1 MKALNALLR
10 WYAYIYFFL
19 LSAFLVGVAVVA
31 YQSGTHNINT
41 GGMISVT
48 GEPLSRLLLAIGLA
62 GIVAVNLAIFG
73 KLRWLLPVFAVVAVI
88 TMFRCLFLSSYRFE
102 SVSSFRT
109 GVLFFLA
116 GIIAAACTFLRK
128 PAQHGVRHSARK

>member
-19 LSAFLVGVAVVA
+19 VSAFLVGVAVVA
-31 YQSGTHNINT
+31 YESATHNINT
-41 GGMISVT
+41 GGMTSVT
-48 GEPLSRLLLAIGLA
+48 GEPLSRLLIAIGLA

-73 KLRWLLPVFAVVAVI
+73 KLRWLLPAFAILAVL

-109 GVLFFLA
+109 AVLFFLG
-116 GIIAAACTFLRK
+116 GILAAACTFLRK
-128 PAQHGVRHSARK
+128 PARPGVRHSARK

>member
-19 LSAFLVGVAVVA
+19 VSAFLVGVAVVA
-31 YQSGTHNINT
+31 YESGTHNINT
-41 GGMISVT
+41 GGMTSVT
-48 GEPLSRLLLAIGLA
+48 GEPLSRLLIVIGLA
-62 GIVAVNLAIFG
+62 GILAVNLAIFG
-73 KLRWLLPVFAVVAVI
+73 KLRWLLPAFAILAVL

-109 GVLFFLA
+109 AVLFFLGGILAA
-116 GIIAAACTFLRK
+116 GFSFLRK
-128 PAQHGVRHSARK
+128 PGRPGVRHSARK

>member
-19 LSAFLVGVAVVA
+19 VSAFLVGVAVVA
-31 YQSGTHNINT
+31 YESGTHNINT
-41 GGMISVT
+41 GGMTSVT
-48 GEPLSRLLLAIGLA
+48 GEPLSRLLIVIGLA
-62 GIVAVNLAIFG
+62 GILAVNLAIFG
-73 KLRWLLPVFAVVAVI
+73 KLRWLLPAFAILAVL

-109 GVLFFLA
+109 AVLFFLG
-116 GIIAAACTFLRK
+116 GILAAACTFLRK
-128 PAQHGVRHSARK
+128 PARPGVRHSARK